1 VGGVG
6 KEGGWM
12 GGLVG
17 EEKRGWDFVHVHI
30 IRYGFPPILT
40 FWEVEGLLRRAKKEK
55 GRPLKKVNSAFP
67 YSIDSFGIG
76 TYKPTHPSIHPHGR
90 IDEWAVLFKG

>member
-1 VGGVG
+1 MVGGRG
-6 KEGGWM
+6 RKRRWM

-17 EEKRGWDFVHVHI
+17 GEKRGWDFVHVHI

-55 GRPLKKVNSAFP
+55 REAFKEGELCI
-67 YSIDSFGIG
+67 SILYRLVWNRNLQ
-76 TYKPTHPSIHPHGR
+76 TYPPIHPHGR